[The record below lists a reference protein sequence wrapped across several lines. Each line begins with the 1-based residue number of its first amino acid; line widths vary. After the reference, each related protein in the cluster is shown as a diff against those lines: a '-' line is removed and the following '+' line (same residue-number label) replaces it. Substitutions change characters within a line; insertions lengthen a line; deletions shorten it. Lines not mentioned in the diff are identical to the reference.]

1 MTIVANLFARPR
13 STSQSDLTATP
24 PTRRSELAARIAEVE
39 RLEAAGGDEA
49 AAAASAHL
57 PSTSRRP
64 SGSRVRPVP
73 AQIAALAVVI
83 TQGSGVAPP
92 AS

>member
-1 MTIVANLFARPR
+1 MRPVR
-13 STSQSDLTATP
+13 QVKRGHTDD
-24 PTRRSELAARIAEVE
+24 
-39 RLEAAGGDEA
+39 GDEA